1 MNFKFLKK
9 NPEKKLL
16 KNTLFAKKGGYSIAL
31 TAMVLVGIIV
41 FNVLVTALS
50 NRFVLE
56 FDMTAQKQ
64 NSISEEN
71 IEYIKS
77 IDKEVDIIVCATKDG
92 YAGYATA
99 VGEQYY
105 SVMSDTP
112 STHYFN
118 QTIKLIEKYG
128 EYNDKINVRF
138 MDTQSS
144 EFTEIASVYGTED
157 LEAGGII
164 VSTTRED
171 GTVRFKKL
179 GYGDIYELREDD
191 SYASY
196 GITTAEIVGNNIE
209 TALTGAVAYALSN
222 KDVKVAL
229 YTGHSTNDLT
239 AGYKELLKKNNYTV
253 DVITDSVLGKISN
266 TYDVFV
272 IAAPTTDFIESE
284 LNEIATFLKN
294 DGKLEKGL
302 MVFADAS
309 APYLTSLYSYLNEWG
324 IEISD
329 GILYETNESYH
340 VVDEPTTFV
349 SQNTGKIKDL
359 ASMKV
364 TLTGNNVPMK
374 SLWDDKKDSK
384 TIPVVQTLET
394 TVKAPKGVSA
404 NWDGAKEAEAGPY
417 SLIVESSQIA
427 YDDDNNL
434 IESTVTVFSSSYFL
448 MSDYNETE
456 AVSNKNLA
464 LAMTDRA
471 ADMGDTGISFVT
483 KSISNESYYESVTES
498 SANLMRTIFMFI
510 IPIAILGLGTVIFIK
525 RRNA

>member
-1 MNFKFLKK
+1 MKLNFLKK
-9 NPEKKLL
+9 DSEKKLL

-56 FDMTAQKQ
+56 FDMTTQKQ

-71 IEYIKS
+71 VEYIKS
-77 IDKEVDIIVCATKDG
+77 IDKEVDIIVCASKEI
-92 YAGYATA
+92 YADYATA

-105 SVMSDTP
+105 NVMSDTVQT
-112 STHYFN
+112 SYFS

-128 EYNDKINVRF
+128 EYNKKINVRF

-164 VSTTRED
+164 VSTTRAD
-171 GTVRFKKL
+171 GSVRFKKL

-196 GITTAEIVGNNIE
+196 GITTAEIIGNNIE
-209 TALTGAVAYALSN
+209 TALTSAVSYALSD
-222 KDVKVAL
+222 KDVNVAV
-229 YTGHSTNDLT
+229 YTGHSSADLT
-239 AGYKELLKKNNYTV
+239 AGYIELLEKNNYKV
-253 DVITDSVLGKISN
+253 DILTTRVLGKIAN
-266 TYDVFV
+266 TYDVLV
-272 IAAPTTDFIESE
+272 IAAPTTDFVESE
-284 LNEIATFLKN
+284 LNQIASFLKN
-294 DGKLEKGL
+294 DGKMEKGL
-302 MVFADAS
+302 VVFADAS
-309 APYLTSLYSYLNEWG
+309 APYLTALYSYLNEWG

-329 GILYETNESYH
+329 GILYETDESFH
-340 VVDEPTTFV
+340 VVDEPTTFIG
-349 SQNTGKIKDL
+349 QNTGNIKDL
-359 ASMKV
+359 SSLKV
-364 TLTGNNVPMK
+364 TLTGNNIPVK
-374 SLWDDKKDSK
+374 SLWDDEKDSK

-404 NWDGAKEAEAGPY
+404 NWDGVKEAEAGPY
-417 SLIVESSQIA
+417 SLVVESSQVT

-434 IESTVTVFSSSYFL
+434 IGSTVTVFSSSYFL

-456 AVSNKNLA
+456 SVSNKNLA

-471 ADMGDTGISFVT
+471 ANMGETDISFVA
-483 KSISNESYYESVTES
+483 KSITNESYYESVTEA
-498 SANLMRTIFMFI
+498 SANSIRTIFMFI
-510 IPIAILGLGTVIFIK
+510 IPIAILVVGTVIFIK

>member
-9 NPEKKLL
+9 NADKKLL

-31 TAMVLVGIIV
+31 TAIVLVGIIV

-50 NRFVLE
+50 NRFILE
-56 FDMTAQKQ
+56 FDMTTQKQ
-64 NSISEEN
+64 NSITESN
-71 IEYIKS
+71 IKYIKS
-77 IDKEVDIIVCATKDG
+77 IDEEIDIIICATKEI
-92 YAGYATA
+92 YADYATA

-105 SVMSDTP
+105 NVMSDTVQT
-112 STHYFN
+112 SYFS

-128 EYNDKINVRF
+128 DYNKKINVEF

-144 EFTEIASVYGTED
+144 EFIEVASVYGTED

-164 VSTTRED
+164 VSNTRED

-179 GYGDIYELREDD
+179 GYGDIYELREDTT
-191 SYASY
+191 YAAY
-196 GITTAEIVGNNIE
+196 GITTAEIIGNNIE
-209 TALTGAVAYALSN
+209 TALTSAIAYALSD
-222 KDVKVAL
+222 KDVKVAV
-229 YTGHSTNDLT
+229 YTGHSTVDLT
-239 AGYKELLKKNNYTV
+239 SSYIDLLKKNNYKV
-253 DVITDSVLGKISN
+253 DVITTPVLGKISN
-266 TYDVFV
+266 TYDVLV
-272 IAAPTTDFIESE
+272 LAAPTTDFIESE

-302 MVFADAS
+302 IVFADAS
-309 APYLTSLYSYLNEWG
+309 APYLTALYSYLNEWG
-324 IEISD
+324 IEVSD
-329 GILYETNESYH
+329 GILYETDDNCH
-340 VVDEPTTFV
+340 VVDDPVTFV
-349 SQNTGKIKDL
+349 GQNTGKIKDL
-359 ASMKV
+359 SAMKL
-364 TLTGNNVPMK
+364 TLTGNNVPIK

-384 TIPVVQTLET
+384 TIPVVQTMET

-404 NWDGAKEAEAGPY
+404 NWDGAKEAEKGPY
-417 SLIVESSQIA
+417 SLIVESSQVT

-434 IESTVTVFSSSYFL
+434 IESTVTVFASSYFL

-471 ADMGDTGISFVT
+471 SNMGDTGISFVT
-483 KSISNESYYESVTES
+483 KSITNESFYESVTES
-498 SANLMRTIFMFI
+498 SARVVMIVFMFI
-510 IPIAILGLGTVIFIK
+510 IPIAILALGTVIFIK

>member
-41 FNVLVTALS
+41 FNILVTALS
-50 NRFVLE
+50 NRFILE

-71 IEYIKS
+71 IEYIKT
-77 IDKEVDIIVCATKDG
+77 IDKEVDVIICATKEI
-92 YAGYATA
+92 YADYATA

-105 SVMSDTP
+105 NVMSDTVQT
-112 STHYFN
+112 SYFS

-128 EYNDKINVRF
+128 EYNDKINVKF

-179 GYGDIYELREDD
+179 NYGDIYELREDD
-191 SYASY
+191 TYASY
-196 GITTAEIVGNNIE
+196 GITTAEIIGNNIE
-209 TALTGAVAYALSN
+209 TALTGAVAYALSA
-222 KDVKVAL
+222 KDVNVAI
-229 YTGHSTNDLT
+229 YTGHSATNLT
-239 AGYKELLKKNNYTV
+239 ASYKVLLEKNNYKVEMISTP
-253 DVITDSVLGKISN
+253 VLGKISDKF
-266 TYDVFV
+266 DVLV
-272 IAAPTTDFIESE
+272 LAAPTTDFMESE
-284 LNEIATFLKN
+284 LNEIAKFLKN
-294 DGKLEKGL
+294 GGKLEKGL
-302 MVFADAS
+302 IVFADAT
-309 APYLTSLYSYLNEWG
+309 APYLTALYSYLNEWG

-329 GILYETNESYH
+329 GILYETDNDYH
-340 VVDEPTTFV
+340 VVDEPTTFIG
-349 SQNTGKIKDL
+349 QNTGNIKDL
-359 ASMKV
+359 ASMKL
-364 TLTGNNVPMK
+364 TLTGTNVPMK

-384 TIPVVQTLET
+384 TIPVIQSFET
-394 TVKAPKGVSA
+394 TVKAPKDVTA

-417 SLIVESSQIA
+417 SLVVESCQVT
-427 YDDDNNL
+427 YDDNNKL
-434 IESTVTVFSSSYFL
+434 IGSTVTVFSSSYFL
-448 MSDYNETE
+448 SSDYNETE
-456 AVSNKNLA
+456 SVSNKNLA

-471 ADMGDTGISFVT
+471 ADMGDIGISFVT
-483 KSISNESYYESVTES
+483 KSITNESYYESVTES
-498 SANLMRTIFMFI
+498 SANSMRNIFMFI
-510 IPIAILGLGTVIFIK
+510 IPIAILVVGTVIFIK